1 MLQTFVTSFAIT
13 DIEFRSDKFN
23 LSPIIQVPKAA
34 QFFQI
39 VFKYF

>member
-1 MLQTFVTSFAIT
+1 MPQIFVASFPINDSVFST
-13 DIEFRSDKFN
+13 DKFN

-34 QFFQI
+34 LFFQI